1 MNFANLAARGGRLS
15 VALAAFLMLVMTP
28 WTPVRAESGG
38 AQGAIEEMIVTARK
52 REESVLEIPETV
64 SVLSGDAIARRDLTT
79 LDDIGNSIANLN
91 LSKRADGFPNVSIR
105 GVGNFGN
112 TQSVGFYLD
121 DSQIFSDASSRFG
134 DLERIEVLKGPQGV
148 LYGGSNI
155 GGAVKFVSR
164 RPDSEEVS
172 GRVKVRA
179 GEQSIID
186 LEGSINVPLGDNGW
200 AMRMFGFFNEDD
212 GFLVN
217 PNNARVNGL
226 RSNPD
231 KDEGQIEEFGGR
243 FSIAGPLGERL
254 SVFAA
259 ARYNEFDGPNNYW
272 IRELDDDL
280 DYSNEVANSLNSSHK
295 RETFAGTLELT
306 LELDS
311 MDLVSLTSYTDTE
324 SDRYTD
330 IDIREEYLLDFFRP
344 ERMDV
349 FTQEIRLASTHDGPL
364 QWLVGGYYSLFEEKM
379 RSFNIWYDAGLNPD
393 GTIGGPLGCFL
404 EEFDS
409 AFACSGVWAGET
421 VTLEEE
427 LTTLETSSE
436 NRNRDKSHLGGF
448 ASATYSWE
456 AWELNV
462 GFRVDRWK
470 NESENFDSAAK
481 AKTDDVE
488 FLPRVSLS
496 RFLNDDH
503 MLYFTFAEGFEP
515 GGFNSGNLGT
525 GLREGFEPERAS
537 SFELGWKG
545 KSADGRFT
553 ATLAAFFI
561 DYEARQVEF
570 QALIDGGLVEGITNG
585 GDSENFGIEAEAMWR
600 VNDWLSLSAAF
611 GWVDAEWDSGT
622 LVDGPEGPVDVG
634 GTTPPVIQDVNW
646 HLGADFQ
653 YPIGSGGID
662 FIASVQVNHS
672 GEFNGLQVWDT
683 PPVKNPDYTIV
694 NAQVGL
700 AGERWE
706 LTVNAKNLFDEDHHV
721 DLQSFPNVY
730 VLDIG
735 PGGASEDGNINIG
748 TLGQPR
754 LITGSLTYRF

>member
-1 MNFANLAARGGRLS
+1 MNFANPAGCSRLFAVLAACLVIATALS
-15 VALAAFLMLVMTP
+15 SPAQ
-28 WTPVRAESGG
+28 AESGAG
-38 AQGAIEEMIVTARK
+38 AQGAIEELIVTARK

-64 SVLSGDAIARRDLTT
+64 SVISGDAIARRDLTT

-105 GVGNFGN
+105 GVGSFGN
-112 TQSVGFYLD
+112 TQGVGFYLD
-121 DSQIFSDASSRFG
+121 DAQIFSDASSRFG

-200 AMRMFGFFNEDD
+200 AMRAFGFYNEDD
-212 GFLVN
+212 GYLTN

-231 KDEGQIEEFGGR
+231 KDEGQFEEFGGR
-243 FSIAGPLGERL
+243 LSVAGPLGERL

-259 ARYNEFDGPNNYW
+259 MRYNEYDGPNNPW
-272 IRELDDDL
+272 VRELDDDL
-280 DYSNEVANSLNSSHK
+280 DYPNEVANTLNSSHE
-295 RETFAGTLELT
+295 RETFAGMLELT
-306 LELDS
+306 LELDGL
-311 MDLVSLTSYTDTE
+311 DVVSLTSYTDTE

-330 IDIREEYLLDFFRP
+330 IDIREEYLIDAFRP
-344 ERMDV
+344 ETMDV
-349 FTQEIRLASTHDGPL
+349 FTQEIRLTSTHDGPL
-364 QWLVGGYYSLFEEKM
+364 QWIAGGFYSLFEETM
-379 RSFNIWYDAGLNPD
+379 RSSQIWFDARVDEDGNIS
-393 GTIGGPLGCFL
+393 GPLGCAL
-404 EEFDS
+404 EMPT
-409 AFACSGVWAGET
+409 CSGVWALEP
-421 VTLEEE
+421 VTLEQE
-427 LTTLETSSE
+427 LSTLETSFE
-436 NRNRDKSHLGGF
+436 NRDRDKSHLGGF

-470 NESENFDSAAK
+470 NESENFDTVAK
-481 AKTDDVE
+481 AKADDVE
-488 FLPRVSLS
+488 FLPRISLS
-496 RFLNDDH
+496 RFLNEDH

-515 GGFNSGNLGT
+515 GGFNSGNLGS
-525 GLREGFEPERAS
+525 GLREEFEPERAS

-545 KSADGRFT
+545 KSSDGRLT
-553 ATLAAFFI
+553 ASLAAFFI
-561 DYEARQVEF
+561 DYESRQVEF
-570 QALIDGGLVEGITNG
+570 QAVIDGLLVEGIGNG

-600 VNDWLSLSAAF
+600 VNDWLSLTAAF
-611 GWVDAEWDSGT
+611 GWVDAEWDKGT
-622 LVDGPEGPVDVG
+622 LVDGPAGPVDVG

-653 YPIGSGGID
+653 YPIGSRGVD

-672 GEFNGLQVWDT
+672 GEYNGLQVWDT
-683 PPVKNPDYTIV
+683 VKNPDYTIV

-706 LTVNAKNLFDEDHHV
+706 LTINAKNLFDEDHHV
-721 DLQSFPNVY
+721 DLQRFPNLY
-730 VLDIG
+730 ILDIYSG
-735 PGGASEDGNINIG
+735 EAGENINIG